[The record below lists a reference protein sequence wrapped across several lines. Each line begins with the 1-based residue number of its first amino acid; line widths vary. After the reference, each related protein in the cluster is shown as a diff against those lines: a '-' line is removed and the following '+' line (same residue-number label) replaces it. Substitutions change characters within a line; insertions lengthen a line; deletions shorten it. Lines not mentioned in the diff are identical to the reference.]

1 MPEQA
6 RTHSGQ
12 KVRKQTSGGY
22 RYVREPLRGEE
33 ADLLSNACRTAQEK
47 LIVWT
52 LLDTGLRVSEL
63 CGMTAESIQWQQ
75 RQIRVQGKG
84 GPYGKKTKMR
94 TVPMSLR
101 VRTLLEPWFSLN
113 DRFPVGPRRVQKI
126 VKEIAN
132 RAKISREVTPHVL
145 RHTFAT
151 LALQKGI
158 SLAAVKKILGH
169 DRLSTTEIYL
179 NLTDIHVLEEYER
192 KW

>member
-1 MPEQA
+1 
-6 RTHSGQ
+6 
-12 KVRKQTSGGY
+12 
-22 RYVREPLRGEE
+22 
-33 ADLLSNACRTAQEK
+33 
-47 LIVWT
+47 
-52 LLDTGLRVSEL
+52 
-63 CGMTAESIQWQQ
+63 
-75 RQIRVQGKG
+75 
-84 GPYGKKTKMR
+84 
-94 TVPMSLR
+94 MSLR
-101 VRTLLEPWFSLN
+101 VLALLEPWFALN

-151 LALQKGI
+151 LALQKGL